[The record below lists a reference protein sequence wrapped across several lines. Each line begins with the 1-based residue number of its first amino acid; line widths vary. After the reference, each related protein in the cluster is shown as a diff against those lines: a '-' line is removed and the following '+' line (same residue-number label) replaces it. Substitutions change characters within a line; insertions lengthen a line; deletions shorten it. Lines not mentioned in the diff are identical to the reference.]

1 MKKLILMITFLALSG
16 CSVVEKVKEYWPRQH
31 DAIIF
36 EYLVKT
42 KINIEEIDCEV
53 QDWSKSVDNAKF
65 LYNYTE
71 WRGDPQRTNLKGLYN
86 HTVKMNKG
94 GSKVFCELGKNTAL
108 QRINATKKAWEGR

>member
-1 MKKLILMITFLALSG
+1 MKKYILILSFLALSG
-16 CSVVEKVKEYWPRQH
+16 CSVVEKVKEYWPRPH
-31 DAIIF
+31 DAALF